1 MAEDKGKAAA
11 KGGKDDKAA
20 EKDPKAKDAKGA
32 AKGGKD
38 AKDPKAGAGK
48 DADKAAAAP
57 AVEEAIGIKGREEV
71 DKLSNTERAAVLLLL
86 LGEEQAADIIKY
98 LDPKEVQAL
107 GAAMVA
113 VVDLSQDAVN
123 VVLDDFISTIRRQ
136 TTLGLGSIDYVE
148 NVLRKALG
156 EDKAASVLGR
166 IMPGSASRG
175 LEILRWM
182 DARSIAEMI
191 RLEHPQ
197 VIAIILSVLEY
208 EVAADVLNF
217 LPGESRPEIMQR
229 IGALET
235 VQPAAMKEL
244 EQIMK
249 TQFSNNSSAKSSSF
263 GGVKTA
269 AKIMN
274 FVKVDIESKLMSG
287 LVEMDPDIAQRIQ
300 DNMFT
305 FDNLINVDNRSIQ
318 TLMRNIEPDL
328 LMTALKGADEAVK
341 QKFFDNMSAR
351 ARVMFIDDME
361 AKGPLRISD
370 VEEAQKSAMRIA
382 RKLADSGEL
391 VLAGRG
397 DDFV

>member
-1 MAEDKGKAAA
+1 MAEDKKAAA
-11 KGGKDDKAA
+11 KGGKEAKPAEKDAKAAKDDKAA
-20 EKDPKAKDAKGA
+20 KAPAKE
-32 AKGGKD
+32 
-38 AKDPKAGAGK
+38 
-48 DADKAAAAP
+48 ADKP
-57 AVEEAIGIKGREEV
+57 ASPAGPQVDEAVISKTREEV
-71 DKLSNTERAAVLLLL
+71 NALSNTERAAVLMLL
-86 LGEEQAADIIKY
+86 LGEQQAADIIKY

-107 GAAMVA
+107 GASMMA
-113 VVDLSQDAVN
+113 VVDLSQEAVSM
-123 VVLDDFISTIRRQ
+123 VLDDFIAQIRRQ
-136 TTLGLGSIDYVE
+136 SAFGLGSIDYVE
-148 NVLRKALG
+148 NVFRKALG

-217 LPGESRPEIMQR
+217 LPAESRSEIVQR

-235 VQPAAMKEL
+235 VQPAAMNEL

-274 FVKVDIESKLMSG
+274 FVKVDIESKLMGG
-287 LVEMDPDIAQRIQ
+287 LVQLDPDIAQRIQ

-305 FDNLINVDNRSIQ
+305 FDNLVNVDNRSIQ
-318 TLMRNIEPDL
+318 TLMRNVEPDL

-370 VEEAQKSAMRIA
+370 VEEAQKAAMRIA
-382 RKLADSGEL
+382 RKLSDAGEM